1 MAHGP
6 KPARPKKSSGWRSL
20 RLRQFVAIVSCI
32 ASGARDKSEIL
43 VLDIRYENILNENK
57 HATLS
62 MFGSIYLACK
72 ILINESHQPMAIC
85 KIFNRLRAI
94 RLKGFWAGSLQ
105 AR

>member
-6 KPARPKKSSGWRSL
+6 QPAGQKKSSGWRSP
-20 RLRQFVAIVSCI
+20 RLRQFVAILSCI

-43 VLDIRYENILNENK
+43 VPDIRYDNILNKNK

-72 ILINESHQPMAIC
+72 ILINESHQPMAIS
-85 KIFNRLRAI
+85 KIFNRLCAI
-94 RLKGFWAGSLQ
+94 RLKGFRAGSLQ